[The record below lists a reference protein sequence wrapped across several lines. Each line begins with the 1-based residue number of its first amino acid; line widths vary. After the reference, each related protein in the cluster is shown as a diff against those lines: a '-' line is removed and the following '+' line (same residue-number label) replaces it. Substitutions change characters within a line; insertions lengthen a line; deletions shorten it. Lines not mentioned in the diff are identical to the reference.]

1 MCDTEVEC
9 DYETYDRLVDCFSN
23 MEYQAGEYVPDEAD
37 MDRYV
42 EHGDGSYMD
51 FLIWIMETGV
61 ETEENRF
68 MRRRINAYLRE
79 HLTLTDEKPAWLKRG
94 WRQGLPK
101 RKDDRYLCRK
111 T

>member
-9 DYETYDRLVDCFSN
+9 DYETYDRLVDCFSK
-23 MEYQAGEYVPDEAD
+23 MKYQAGEYVPDEAD

-51 FLIWIMETGV
+51 FLIWIMETGT

-79 HLTLTDEKPAWLKRG
+79 HLTLTDEKPAWLKR
-94 WRQGLPK
+94 RMAARAAKKK
-101 RKDDRYLCRK
+101 R
-111 T
+111 

>member
-9 DYETYDRLVDCFSN
+9 DYETYDRLVDSFSK
-23 MEYQAGEYVPDEAD
+23 MEYQAEEYVPNEAD

-51 FLIWIMETGV
+51 FLIWIMETGT

-79 HLTLTDEKPAWLKRG
+79 HLTLTDEKPAWLKR
-94 WRQGLPK
+94 RMAARAAK
-101 RKDDRYLCRK
+101 KK
-111 T
+111 K